1 MYRTAS
7 TIAALIGAAL
17 ATPAAAETPQDW
29 RAGLEA
35 FAKVHFR
42 HPAWGWQ
49 HSRRDYIVAR
59 DLARADGAM
68 VDDDVLFA
76 AAFTHDIAG
85 FEPWEDK
92 DLSHDH
98 SDVGAAKLG
107 DVLIGLGFPAA
118 KIAAVRE
125 ATRTHMYYRK
135 AITPEAIYIHD
146 ADALDWLGA
155 IGVAR
160 IIATVEHGDPP
171 AAKADPFAAPDLPAA
186 VALIEQNLKDAPPG
200 IQSPAGRARI
210 PALVAEARAFLARLK
225 AESENGKAL

>member
-1 MYRTAS
+1 MLRKTLLISALVAATTA
-7 TIAALIGAAL
+7 L
-17 ATPAAAETPQDW
+17 PAHAETDW
-29 RAGLEA
+29 RTPLVA
-35 FAKVHFR
+35 FAKAHFR

-49 HSRRDYIVAR
+49 HSRRDYVVAR
-59 DLARADGAM
+59 DLARADGVA

-76 AAFTHDIAG
+76 AAYLHDIAG

-98 SDVGAAKLG
+98 SDVGAAKLA
-107 DVLIGLGFPAA
+107 DVLLPLGFPAA
-118 KIAAVRE
+118 KIDAVRE

-135 AITPEAIYIHD
+135 ATLPEAIYLHD

-171 AAKADPFAAPDLPAA
+171 AAKPDPFAAPDLPAA
-186 VALIEQNLKDAPPG
+186 IALIEQNLKDAPGG

-210 PALVAEARAFLARLK
+210 PALVAEARRFLAELR
-225 AESENGKAL
+225 AESEDGKAL